1 MRDVPV
7 GPLPTEAEISRAL
20 AAAVKQGLRVI
31 SYRAVPGAVLNHSE
45 SRIAAYITNGGAL
58 EVWSSPRGTWTMTQ
72 TRPDGLTCIVATGRG
87 AYAFPLPVDGEP
99 A

>member
-1 MRDVPV
+1 MM
-7 GPLPTEAEISRAL
+7 LTL
-20 AAAVKQGLRVI
+20 AAVVATCQPQAIQYEVI
-31 SYRAVPGAVLNHSE
+31 REQFGE
-45 SRIAAYITNGGAL
+45 SRVAAYITNGGAL